1 MTTEIAPSPT
11 PASGGRGARTRRG
24 SARPGLLSRI
34 ATYYR
39 EIVAELRKVIYPSRQ
54 VLLTYTTVV
63 LVFVAFMTALVS
75 VLDYGLTKAVLA
87 LFG

>member
-1 MTTEIAPSPT
+1 MTTETAPSPT
-11 PASGGRGARTRRG
+11 PASGGRGARGRG
-24 SARPGLLSRI
+24 ARGPGLLSRI

-63 LVFVAFMTALVS
+63 LVFVIFMTALVS
-75 VLDYGLTKAVLA
+75 LLDYGLSKAVLA
-87 LFG
+87 VFG

>member
-1 MTTEIAPSPT
+1 MTTETAPSPA
-11 PASGGRGARTRRG
+11 PASGGRGARGRG
-24 SARPGLLSRI
+24 RAAGPGLLSRI

-39 EIVAELRKVIYPSRQ
+39 EVVAELRKVIYPSRQ

-63 LVFVAFMTALVS
+63 LVFVIFMTSLVS
-75 VLDYGLTKAVLA
+75 ALDYGLTKAVLA